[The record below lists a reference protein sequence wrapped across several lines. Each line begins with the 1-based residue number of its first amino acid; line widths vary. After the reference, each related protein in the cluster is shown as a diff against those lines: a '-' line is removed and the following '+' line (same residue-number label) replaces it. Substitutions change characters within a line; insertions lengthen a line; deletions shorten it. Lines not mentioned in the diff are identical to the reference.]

1 VHYRLD
7 TVELIQNLLGLVQ
20 SNAGA
25 FQILETQLD
34 PGNFDDSVNVGVLRV
49 DVVYL
54 LGDSFEEG
62 EGLLVVYGTSEVSY
76 RYSRTK
82 LEMTTLNK

>member
-20 SNAGA
+20 SNASA